1 MTETQS
7 CIWLQC
13 VFGPGSSLPGRIAA
27 QYDSIAKFY
36 EAGVMEWQLSGLFT
50 GAQIDKMEMTS
61 PREAERIF
69 QMCSSNGYQAIG
81 ITNPRYPTCL
91 LDLNAPPAVLY
102 VDGTL
107 PDFSRKVAIA
117 MVGTRE
123 ASPYGVQVAA
133 QLATELVQRGAV
145 VVSGGALGVDTASH
159 RGALMGGG
167 CTVAVLGCGFHARYL
182 RTNESLRRQIARTG
196 ALISEYFPDTPVQQG
211 SFPMRNRIIAALSKG
226 TVVVEAGEKSGALI
240 TARYALEL
248 GRDVFAVPGNIL
260 SKGSAGVHRM
270 LKEGAKPVTHA
281 GDILEEYEP
290 VYGAYLQQAP
300 QVQQEIPVE
309 PEPVPITPARPRN
322 TRKKAEPAPEKK
334 PAKARV
340 KPPEPV
346 VPVAA
351 NAVDLRISTGP
362 SRTPDPT
369 DRFGGSGLPD
379 DPRAKVGSNS
389 AATEETP
396 AELELLS
403 PEAKKLYDALTAVP
417 QPIDELSIKS
427 GLASRQTLASVTE
440 LEMLGLIDSLP
451 GKQYALKTK
460 GTKHNGRFDHR

>member
-13 VFGPGSSLPGRIAA
+13 VFGPGSPLPGRIAA
-27 QYDSIAKFY
+27 EYESIVKFY

-50 GAQIDKMEMTS
+50 GAQIDKMETTS

-69 QMCSSNGYQAIG
+69 QMCSSNRYQVIG
-81 ITNPRYPTCL
+81 ITDARYPACL
-91 LDLNAPPAVLY
+91 KDLNAPPAVLY
-102 VDGTL
+102 VDGKL
-107 PDFSRKVAIA
+107 PDFSRKIAIA

-123 ASPYGVQVAA
+123 ATPYGVQVAA
-133 QLATELVQRGAV
+133 QLATELVQRGAI

-196 ALISEYFPDTPVQQG
+196 ALISEYSPDTPVHQG

-240 TARYALEL
+240 TARDALEL

-260 SKGSAGVHRM
+260 SKCSAGVHRM

-300 QVQQEIPVE
+300 QVQPEFPV
-309 PEPVPITPARPRN
+309 PVQEPVPAVPVRKTA
-322 TRKKAEPAPEKK
+322 RKKTESAVPEKK
-334 PAKARV
+334 PSKAPG
-340 KPPEPV
+340 KAPE
-346 VPVAA
+346 
-351 NAVDLRISTGP
+351 I
-362 SRTPDPT
+362 T
-369 DRFGGSGLPD
+369 DRCAGAGRPD
-379 DPRAKVGSNS
+379 GPVDKADNIP
-389 AATEETP
+389 AAAEVSP

-403 PEAKKLYDALTAVP
+403 PEAKKLYDALTVHP
-417 QPIDELSIKS
+417 QPVDELSIKT
-427 GLASRQTLASVTE
+427 GPAPRQTLASVTE
-440 LEMLGLIDSLP
+440 LEMLGLIDALP

-460 GTKHNGRFDHR
+460 GTKQNGRSDHR

>member
-13 VFGPGSSLPGRIAA
+13 VFGPGSNLPGRIAA
-27 QYDSIAKFY
+27 AYDSIAKFY
-36 EAGVMEWQLSGLFT
+36 DAGVMEWQLSGLFT
-50 GAQIDKMEMTS
+50 GAQIDKMETTS
-61 PREAERIF
+61 PREAERILNE
-69 QMCSSNGYQAIG
+69 CSSNGYQVVG
-81 ITNPRYPTCL
+81 ITDPRYPVSL
-91 LDLNAPPAVLY
+91 RDLNAPPAVLY
-102 VDGTL
+102 VNGKL

-133 QLATELVQRGAV
+133 QLATELVQRGAI
-145 VVSGGALGVDTASH
+145 VVSGGALGVDTAAH

-196 ALISEYFPDTPVQQG
+196 ALISEYSPNTPVTQG

-240 TARYALEL
+240 TARDALEL

-260 SKGSAGVHRM
+260 SKGSAGVHRL
-270 LKEGAKPVTHA
+270 LKEGAKAVTHA

-300 QVQQEIPVE
+300 QVRQEIRMPAD
-309 PEPVPITPARPRN
+309 PEPVPVTPARIRN
-322 TRKKAEPAPEKK
+322 TRKKAEPAPEKQSAKVPEKK
-334 PAKARV
+334 PAKAPT
-340 KPPEPV
+340 KAPEPMI
-346 VPVAA
+346 PAA
-351 NAVDLRISTGP
+351 
-362 SRTPDPT
+362 
-369 DRFGGSGLPD
+369 
-379 DPRAKVGSNS
+379 
-389 AATEETP
+389 EEMPP

-403 PEAKKLYDALTAVP
+403 PEARRLYDALTAAPRPV
-417 QPIDELSIKS
+417 DELSIKS
-427 GLASRQTLASVTE
+427 GLAPRQTLASVTE

-460 GTKHNGRFDHR
+460 GTKQNGRFDHR